1 MRIFKAS
8 YIFFSLVRKLNT
20 FVKIFWLII
29 ITTEI
34 EKTNKD
40 IICVLSA
47 TILFEKTDKQ
57 EIKKREKRTK
67 IVTKN
72 FIPFFEMTE
81 NLGGTSHFRD
91 GLKNKNETL
100 FYLA

>member
-1 MRIFKAS
+1 M
-8 YIFFSLVRKLNT
+8 
-20 FVKIFWLII
+20 
-29 ITTEI
+29 
-34 EKTNKD
+34 
-40 IICVLSA
+40 
-47 TILFEKTDKQ
+47 ILLEKTDKK
-57 EIKKREKRTK
+57 EIKKRKKRTK

-81 NLGGTSHFRD
+81 NLGKTSHFRD